1 MEAAADR
8 AAGLELVRV
17 LALNELNERCG
28 CQLIETDQREGSSNS
43 SLAAARI
50 SVQPAAR

>member
-8 AAGLELVRV
+8 AAGLELVRDAA

-28 CQLIETDQREGSSNS
+28 GQLIETDQREAGTPIELPSTSC
-43 SLAAARI
+43 
-50 SVQPAAR
+50 